1 MGFPMA
7 SHIANKIHSALY
19 VFNRTECK
27 EKNFIAEHGGHSLRQ
42 LERKDNFFDLMILC
56 LKDDDAILE
65 VLFEQG
71 FVDYL
76 KPNAIIIDHSTTSLN
91 LVDAIKNNKKIL
103 NKNIELLD
111 APVSGGEAGA
121 TKGVLSAMVGGNKT
135 CLDLHQETLNAYTKS
150 IVHIGPNGHGQIAK
164 MINQICISGV
174 LQGLSEALEF
184 GKKQSVDMHKVI
196 EAISGGAAQSWQL
209 DNRAATMLAEKFDFG
224 FAIDL
229 MIKDLEIIKS
239 TNVNERTKL
248 NLTMDVLAS
257 YKKLS
262 EQGFGKLDTS
272 VLIKS
277 LQD

>member
-19 VFNRTECK
+19 VFNRTERK
-27 EKNFIAEHGGHSLRQ
+27 EKIFIAEHGGYSLRQ

-56 LKDDDAILE
+56 LKDDNAILE

-71 FVDYL
+71 FVDFL
-76 KPNAIIIDHSTTSLN
+76 KPKGIIIDHSTTSLS
-91 LVDAIKNNKKIL
+91 LVDSIKNNEKVIS
-103 NKNIELLD
+103 KNIEFLD

-135 CLDLHQETLNAYTKS
+135 SLDKHQETLNAYTKS
-150 IVHIGPNGHGQIAK
+150 IVHIGPNGHGQISK

-174 LQGLSEALEF
+174 LQGLSEAIEF
-184 GKKQSVDMHKVI
+184 GKKQNVDMHKVI

-209 DNRAATMLAEKFDFG
+209 ENRATTMLEDKFDFG

-239 TNVNERTKL
+239 SNPNDATKL
-248 NLTMDVLAS
+248 SLAMDVLAR
-257 YKKLS
+257 YKALS
-262 EQGFGKLDTS
+262 KKGFGKLDTS

>member
-7 SHIANKIHSALY
+7 SHIAKKLNSNLY
-19 VFNRTECK
+19 VFNRSKHK
-27 EKNFIAEHGGHSLRQ
+27 EENFIAQYGGRSLRE
-42 LERKDNFFDLMILC
+42 LENPDNFFDLMILC
-56 LKDDDAILE
+56 LKDDRAILE
-65 VLFEQG
+65 VLVEQE
-71 FVDYL
+71 FLAYL
-76 KPNAIIIDHSTTSLN
+76 RPSAAIIDHSTTSLS
-91 LVDAIKNNKKIL
+91 LVNAITSNENVIK
-103 NKNIELLD
+103 KNIEFLD

-121 TKGVLSAMVGGNKT
+121 INGALTTMVGGSKHY
-135 CLDLHQETLNAYTKS
+135 LDMHQEILNAYAKS
-150 IVHIGPNGHGQIAK
+150 IVHIGPNGHGQISK

-209 DNRAATMLAEKFDFG
+209 ENRATTMLEDKFDFG

-239 TNVNERTKL
+239 TNANDATKL
-248 NLTMDVLAS
+248 NLAMDVLAR
-257 YKKLS
+257 YKALS
-262 EQGFGKLDTS
+262 KQGFGKLDTS